1 MSSFDLVIR
10 PKMQRGRKAALLL
23 ASMLFLTHATWS
35 PATAQTLQEM
45 KDAMEMMVG
54 SAAICSSYLKR
65 PEVLEDTRQ
74 LAREQLGKVGMS
86 ASEADAFSDGIV
98 TAAMSETNTEM
109 QQQVA
114 CEIINIPA
122 IK

>member
-1 MSSFDLVIR
+1 MDSESLSNNSGL
-10 PKMQRGRKAALLL
+10 PCGRNIPAFLALLL
-23 ASMLFLTHATWS
+23 VLAHAGPL
-35 PATAQTLQEM
+35 PAFAQTLDEM

-54 SAAICSSYLKR
+54 SAAICSGYLKR

-74 LAREQLGKVGMS
+74 LAREQLAKVGMS
-86 ASEADAFSDGIV
+86 SSEADAFSDGIA
-98 TAAMSETNTEM
+98 TAALADSSTEM